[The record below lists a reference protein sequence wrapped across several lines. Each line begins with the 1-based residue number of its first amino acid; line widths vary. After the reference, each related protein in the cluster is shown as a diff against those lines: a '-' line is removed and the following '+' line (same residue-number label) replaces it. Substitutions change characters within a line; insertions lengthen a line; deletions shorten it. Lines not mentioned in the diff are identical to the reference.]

1 MKTLPCARIPSV
13 GKAGASLLLSTLLL
27 TACAVAPL
35 SPPGAAD
42 VRTKLDT
49 LQSNPELVRHARVE
63 LRDAEKAVRTAEQPL
78 ASDETALGEHRV
90 FMADRMVEIAAE
102 KAAARKAETDRAL
115 IGEQREAARLAARTR
130 EADRAHADA
139 QSARRSEAEAAA
151 ASARR
156 AEELQQQINELEAKA
171 TERGLVLTLGDV
183 LFATGSAEI
192 QGGTNPN
199 LEKLVN
205 FLNEY
210 PERDVLIEGH
220 TDNVGSAAFNQ
231 ALSRQR
237 ADSVRRYLVDQGV
250 QSRRIA
256 ASGLGFDRPTAGNDT
271 PTGRQQNRRVEVII
285 EN

>member
-1 MKTLPCARIPSV
+1 MKTLTFAKIPTV
-13 GKAGASLLLSTLLL
+13 GKTGAGLLLSTLLL

-35 SPPGAAD
+35 SPPGAAEA
-42 VRTKLDT
+42 RAKLNT
-49 LQSNPELVRHARVE
+49 LQSDPEMVRHARVE
-63 LRDAEKAVRTAEQPL
+63 LRDAEQAVRTAEQPL
-78 ASDETALGEHRV
+78 DNDEAALAQHRV
-90 FMADRMVEIAAE
+90 FMADRMVEIAAA
-102 KAAARKAETDRAL
+102 KAAARKAEADRAL
-115 IGEQREAARLAARTR
+115 ISEQREAARLAARTR
-130 EADRAHADA
+130 EADRAHTDA
-139 QSARRSEAEAAA
+139 QRARRSEAEAAA

-156 AEELQQQINELEAKA
+156 AEELQRQISELEAKP

-199 LEKLVN
+199 LEKLVS

-231 ALSRQR
+231 TLSRQR
-237 ADSVRRYLVDQGV
+237 AESVRRYLVDQGI
-250 QSRRIA
+250 QSRRIT

-271 PTGRQQNRRVEVII
+271 PIGRQQNRRVEVII